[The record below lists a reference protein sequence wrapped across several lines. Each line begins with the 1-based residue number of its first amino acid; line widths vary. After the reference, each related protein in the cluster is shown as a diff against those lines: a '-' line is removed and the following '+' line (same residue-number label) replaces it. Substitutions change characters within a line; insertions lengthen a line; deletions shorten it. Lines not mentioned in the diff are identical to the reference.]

1 MNSIFLAQWMKEKR
15 SPMLVIAFTVLS
27 IIATL
32 LFGVGTESKLKA
44 YIFPAEGVSTSQ
56 FESWAKLL
64 NDNEAIQFI
73 PQDEKQARS
82 DVSSGRVDV
91 AIKVMS
97 DNYQL
102 IASIDNP
109 NVQLVE
115 QYVHRVFLDE
125 LQLRIATQ
133 YSEDKETFRE
143 ATIQYLQ
150 NPPLTV
156 QLTDPEGKSLVQYD
170 MNVQLLFTFSLF
182 LSIFTIGYKINS
194 ITVEKVSGIWSR
206 VILSPV
212 RKIEMYMGHLLYSFI
227 IGFVQIAI
235 ILLLF
240 RYVFHYDLGDHMWML
255 FIVAALY
262 TFTIVAFCML
272 LTGIVRTP
280 EQFNMVL
287 PSLIPI
293 MPLLSGAYMPPGTIT
308 NSVLLAIAQL
318 FPIKHALDSM
328 VAIAIYEA
336 SWSEI
341 ALSIS
346 KLLLIAVLCMGVGIN
361 LMERRKGS

>member
-1 MNSIFLAQWMKEKR
+1 
-15 SPMLVIAFTVLS
+15 
-27 IIATL
+27 
-32 LFGVGTESKLKA
+32 KA

-227 IGFVQIAI
+227 IGF
-235 ILLLF
+235 
-240 RYVFHYDLGDHMWML
+240 
-255 FIVAALY
+255 
-262 TFTIVAFCML
+262 
-272 LTGIVRTP
+272 
-280 EQFNMVL
+280 
-287 PSLIPI
+287 
-293 MPLLSGAYMPPGTIT
+293 
-308 NSVLLAIAQL
+308 
-318 FPIKHALDSM
+318 
-328 VAIAIYEA
+328 
-336 SWSEI
+336 
-341 ALSIS
+341 
-346 KLLLIAVLCMGVGIN
+346 
-361 LMERRKGS
+361 